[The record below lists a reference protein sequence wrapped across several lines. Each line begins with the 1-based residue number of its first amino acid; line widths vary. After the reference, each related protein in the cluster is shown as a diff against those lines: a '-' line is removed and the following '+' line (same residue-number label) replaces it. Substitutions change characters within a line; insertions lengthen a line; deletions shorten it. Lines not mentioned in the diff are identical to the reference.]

1 MTQAW
6 GDAER
11 VITVSTIAAVLSL
24 AHNSS
29 QSLESWTYTSPSC
42 NLLLVMILIPH
53 LSELLVTGLLAA
65 RGACTCMYQ
74 AIKQIVIR
82 CRYDTASVLSEIA
95 EASSDPD
102 QPRRA

>member
-11 VITVSTIAAVLSL
+11 VITVSIIAAVLSL

-53 LSELLVTGLLAA
+53 LPDLELLVTGLLAA
-65 RGACTCMYQ
+65 RGACTCMY
-74 AIKQIVIR
+74 
-82 CRYDTASVLSEIA
+82 
-95 EASSDPD
+95 
-102 QPRRA
+102 